1 MARPRR
7 LKRRHPVSGPVALAG
22 RVALVTGSAR
32 GIGRAIALA
41 LAREGADVAC
51 VDLLPAEDTAR
62 AVRALGRRAIA
73 LKADVGRVAH
83 ARRMV
88 ADTVR
93 RLGSL
98 DILVNNAAIAHRD
111 SLAGTSERT
120 WDRVVDVG
128 MKGTFLC
135 CQAAAPVMRRR
146 GGGKIVNISSLSG
159 LIGGVLSNRPRAR
172 SERSGKS
179 GPAYA
184 AAKGGVI
191 ALTKW
196 LAKDLGAD
204 GIYVNTIAPSGVES
218 AMTKGFKYKAGH
230 FPVARMGQPEDVA
243 EAVVYLASDASNYV
257 TGQVLILDGG
267 GLT

>member
-1 MARPRR
+1 LR
-7 LKRRHPVSGPVALAG
+7 RRHPASGPVALSG
-22 RVALVTGSAR
+22 RVALVTGAAR

-41 LAREGADVAC
+41 LAREGADIAC
-51 VDLLPAEDTAR
+51 ADLLRAEDTAR

-73 LKADVGRVAH
+73 LRVDIGRA
-83 ARRMV
+83 AQTRRMV
-88 ADTVR
+88 ADTAR
-93 RLGSL
+93 RLGGL
-98 DILVNNAAIAHRD
+98 NILVNNAGIAHRD
-111 SLAGTSERT
+111 SLAGTSEKT
-120 WDRVVDVG
+120 WDRVVGVVL
-128 MKGTFLC
+128 KGTFLC

-159 LIGGVLSNRPRAR
+159 VIGGVLSRDARAGSR
-172 SERSGKS
+172 GGRT

-196 LAKDLGAD
+196 LAKDLGPD
-204 GIYVNTIAPSGVES
+204 GIYVNAVAPAGVES
-218 AMTKGFKYKAGH
+218 AMTKGFAYNVTH
-230 FPVARMGQPEDVA
+230 FPIARMGWPEDVA

>member
-7 LKRRHPVSGPVALAG
+7 LRRRHPASGPVALSG

-51 VDLLPAEDTAR
+51 ADLLRAEDTAR
-62 AVRALGRRAIA
+62 AVRALGRRAIV
-73 LKADVGRVAH
+73 LQVDVSRAAH

-88 ADTVR
+88 ADTAR
-93 RLGSL
+93 RLGGL
-98 DILVNNAAIAHRD
+98 DILVNNAGIAHRD
-111 SLAGTSERT
+111 SLEGTSEKT
-120 WDRVVDVG
+120 WDHVVAVVL
-128 MKGTFLC
+128 KGTFLC
-135 CQAAAPVMRRR
+135 CQAAVTAMRRR

-159 LIGGVLSNRPRAR
+159 VIGGVLSRDSRAGSR
-172 SERSGKS
+172 RSGRT

-204 GIYVNTIAPSGVES
+204 GIYVNAIAPAGVES
-218 AMTKGFKYKAGH
+218 AMTKGFRYKVAH
-230 FPVARMGQPEDVA
+230 FPVARMGRPEDVA
-243 EAVVYLASDASNYV
+243 EAVVYLTSDASNYV

>member
-7 LKRRHPVSGPVALAG
+7 LRRRPPASGPVALSG
-22 RVALVTGSAR
+22 RVALVTGAAR

-41 LAREGADVAC
+41 LAREGADIAC
-51 VDLLPAEDTAR
+51 ADLLPAEETAR
-62 AVRALGRRAIA
+62 AVRALGRRAIT
-73 LKADVGRVAH
+73 LK
-83 ARRMV
+83 
-88 ADTVR
+88 
-93 RLGSL
+93 
-98 DILVNNAAIAHRD
+98 
-111 SLAGTSERT
+111 
-120 WDRVVDVG
+120 VDNV
-128 MKGTFLC
+128 
-135 CQAAAPVMRRR
+135 
-146 GGGKIVNISSLSG
+146 SSVSG
-159 LIGGVLSNRPRAR
+159 VIGGVLSTSPRAGSR
-172 SERSGKS
+172 GGGRT

-204 GIYVNTIAPSGVES
+204 GIYVNAIAPAGVES
-218 AMTKGFKYKAGH
+218 AMTKGFKYKVDH

>member
-1 MARPRR
+1 VARPRR
-7 LKRRHPVSGPVALAG
+7 LRARHPVSGPVALTG

-51 VDLLPAEDTAR
+51 VDLLRARDTAR
-62 AVRALGRRAIA
+62 AVRALGRRASA
-73 LKADVGRVAH
+73 LRADVGRAAH
-83 ARRMV
+83 TRRMV
-88 ADTVR
+88 ADTKL
-93 RLGSL
+93 RLGGL
-98 DILVNNAAIAHRD
+98 DILVNNAAVAHRD
-111 SLAGTSERT
+111 SLEGTSEKT

-128 MKGTFLC
+128 LKGTFLC
-135 CQAAAPVMRRR
+135 CQAAAPAMRSR
-146 GGGKIVNISSLSG
+146 GGGKIVNIASLSG
-159 LIGGVLSNRPRAR
+159 LIGGVLSKRPRAGAR
-172 SERSGKS
+172 DTGRT

-184 AAKGGVI
+184 AAKGGVV

-204 GIYVNTIAPSGVES
+204 GIYVNAVAPSGVDT
-218 AMTKGFKYKAGH
+218 AMTKGFRYKVGH
-230 FPVARMGQPEDVA
+230 FPIARMGQPEDIA

>member
-7 LKRRHPVSGPVALAG
+7 VGRRHPVSGPVALAG
-22 RVALVTGSAR
+22 RVALVTGAAR

-51 VDLLPAEDTAR
+51 ADLLPAEDTAR
-62 AVRALGRRAIA
+62 AVRALDRRAIA
-73 LKADVGRVAH
+73 LTVDVGRAAH
-83 ARRMV
+83 ARRMI
-88 ADTVR
+88 AETVR
-93 RLGSL
+93 RLGGL
-98 DILVNNAAIAHRD
+98 DILVNNAGIAHRD
-111 SLAGTSERT
+111 SLGGTSERT
-120 WDRVVDVG
+120 WDRVVGVVL
-128 MKGTFLC
+128 KGTFLC
-135 CQAAAPVMRRR
+135 CQAAAPAMRRR
-146 GGGKIVNISSLSG
+146 GGGKIVNVSSLSG
-159 LIGGVLSNRPRAR
+159 LIGGVPSRPRAGR
-172 SERSGKS
+172 RGRGRT

-204 GIYVNTIAPSGVES
+204 GIYVNTVAPAGVES
-218 AMTKGFKYKAGH
+218 ALTRDFTYKVGH
-230 FPVARMGQPEDVA
+230 FPVARMGRPEDVA

>member
-1 MARPRR
+1 
-7 LKRRHPVSGPVALAG
+7 
-22 RVALVTGSAR
+22 LVTGSAR

-51 VDLLPAEDTAR
+51 VDLRPAEDTAS

-73 LKADVGRVAH
+73 LRADVGRAAH
-83 ARRMV
+83 TRRMI

-93 RLGSL
+93 RLGGL

-111 SLAGTSERT
+111 SLARTSEKT
-120 WDRVVDVG
+120 WDSVVDVG
-128 MKGTFLC
+128 LKGTFLC
-135 CQAAAPVMRRR
+135 CQAAAPTMCRR
-146 GGGKIVNISSLSG
+146 GGGKIVNIASLSG
-159 LIGGVLSNRPRAR
+159 LIGGVLSKRPRASAR
-172 SERSGKS
+172 NTGRT

-204 GIYVNTIAPSGVES
+204 GIYVNAVAPSGVET
-218 AMTKGFKYKAGH
+218 AMTKGFRYDVGH
-230 FPVARMGQPEDVA
+230 FPVARIGQPGDIA

>member
-7 LKRRHPVSGPVALAG
+7 VRRRHPVSGPVALSG
-22 RVALVTGSAR
+22 RVALVTGAAR

-51 VDLLPAEDTAR
+51 ADLLPAEDTAR

-73 LKADVGRVAH
+73 LRVDVGRAAH
-83 ARRMV
+83 ARRMIV
-88 ADTVR
+88 DTVH
-93 RLGSL
+93 RLGGL
-98 DILVNNAAIAHRD
+98 DILVNNAGIAHRD
-111 SLAGTSERT
+111 SLGGTSERT
-120 WDRVVDVG
+120 WDRVVGVVL
-128 MKGTFLC
+128 KGTFLC
-135 CQAAAPVMRRR
+135 CQAAAPAMRRR
-146 GGGKIVNISSLSG
+146 GGGKIVNVSSLSG
-159 LIGGVLSNRPRAR
+159 LIGGVPSKRPRAGLR
-172 SERSGKS
+172 GRGRT

-204 GIYVNTIAPSGVES
+204 GIYVNTVAPAGVES
-218 AMTKGFKYKAGH
+218 ALTRGFAYKVGD
-230 FPVARMGQPEDVA
+230 FPVARIGRPEDVA

>member
-7 LKRRHPVSGPVALAG
+7 LRRHHPASGPVALAG
-22 RVALVTGSAR
+22 RVALVTGAAR

-51 VDLLPAEDTAR
+51 ADLLRAEDTAR
-62 AVRALGRRAIA
+62 AVRALGRRAIV
-73 LKADVGRVAH
+73 LQVDVSRA
-83 ARRMV
+83 AQTRRMV
-88 ADTVR
+88 ADTAR
-93 RLGSL
+93 RLGGL
-98 DILVNNAAIAHRD
+98 DILVNNAGIAHRD
-111 SLAGTSERT
+111 SLEGTSEKT
-120 WDRVVDVG
+120 WDRVMDVVL
-128 MKGTFLC
+128 KGTFLC
-135 CQAAAPVMRRR
+135 CQAAAPAMRRR

-159 LIGGVLSNRPRAR
+159 LIGGVLSRDPRAGSR
-172 SERSGKS
+172 RSGRT

-204 GIYVNTIAPSGVES
+204 GIHVNAIAPAGVES
-218 AMTKGFKYKAGH
+218 AMTKGFRYKVGH

-243 EAVVYLASDASNYV
+243 EAVVYLASSASNYV
-257 TGQVLILDGG
+257 TGQVLIVDGG

>member
-7 LKRRHPVSGPVALAG
+7 LRRRYPASGPVALSG
-22 RVALVTGSAR
+22 RVALVTGAAR

-51 VDLLPAEDTAR
+51 ADLLPAEDTAR
-62 AVRALGRRAIA
+62 AVRALGCRAIA
-73 LKADVGRVAH
+73 LRVDIGRAAQ
-83 ARRMV
+83 ARRMI
-88 ADTVR
+88 ADTAR
-93 RLGSL
+93 RLGGL
-98 DILVNNAAIAHRD
+98 DILVNNAGIAHRD
-111 SLAGTSERT
+111 SLEGTSEKI
-120 WDRVVDVG
+120 WDRVVGVVL
-128 MKGTFLC
+128 KGTFLC
-135 CQAAAPVMRRR
+135 CQAAAPAMRRR

-159 LIGGVLSNRPRAR
+159 VIGGVLSRDPRAGSR
-172 SERSGKS
+172 GGRT

-204 GIYVNTIAPSGVES
+204 GIYVNAIAPAGVAS
-218 AMTKGFKYKAGH
+218 AMTKGFGYKVAH

-257 TGQVLILDGG
+257 TGQILILDGG

>member
-1 MARPRR
+1 VARARR
-7 LKRRHPVSGPVALAG
+7 VRRRHPTSGPVALTG

-62 AVRALGRRAIA
+62 AVRALGRRAIT
-73 LKADVGRVAH
+73 LRADVGRAAD

-88 ADTVR
+88 AVTAR
-93 RLGSL
+93 RLGGL

-111 SLAGTSERT
+111 SLEGTSEKT

-128 MKGTFLC
+128 LKGTFLC

-159 LIGGVLSNRPRAR
+159 LIGGVLSKRPRAGGR
-172 SERSGKS
+172 HSGRT

-184 AAKGGVI
+184 AAKGGVV

-204 GIYVNTIAPSGVES
+204 GIYVNAVAPSGVES
-218 AMTKGFKYKAGH
+218 TMTKGFRYKVGH
-230 FPVARMGQPEDVA
+230 FPVARLGQPADVA

-257 TGQVLILDGG
+257 TGQILILDGG

>member
-1 MARPRR
+1 MARARR
-7 LKRRHPVSGPVALAG
+7 LKARHPVSGPIALSG
-22 RVALVTGSAR
+22 RVALVTGAAR

-51 VDLLPAEDTAR
+51 ADIRSAEDTAR
-62 AVRALGRRAIA
+62 AVRALGHRAIA
-73 LKADVGRVAH
+73 LSADVARATH

-88 ADTVR
+88 TDTIR
-93 RLGSL
+93 RLGGL
-98 DILVNNAAIAHRD
+98 DILVNNAGIAHRG
-111 SLAGTSERT
+111 SLEKTDEKT
-120 WDRVVDVG
+120 WDRVVGVVL
-128 MKGTFLC
+128 KGTFLC
-135 CQAAAPVMRRR
+135 CQAAAPAMRRR
-146 GGGKIVNISSLSG
+146 GGGKIVNVSSLSG
-159 LIGGVLSNRPRAR
+159 LIGGVPSKRPRSGAR
-172 SERSGKS
+172 GAGRS

-204 GIYVNTIAPSGVES
+204 GIYVNTVAPAGVES
-218 AMTKGFKYKAGH
+218 AMTRGFTYEIGH
-230 FPVARMGQPEDVA
+230 FPIARMGRPEDVA